1 MHIKTLTLERR
12 QRQEGGLAWDANNRH
27 IGARRHGRGGRMVLE
42 QSLGEKGRWGE
53 AGRGAPGRMQA
64 NPQSQYNTQ
73 ITCMNIIR
81 ACLG

>member
-1 MHIKTLTLERR
+1 MQTTAILGPGVTA
-12 QRQEGGLAWDANNRH
+12 EGGVWSLNKAGGR
-27 IGARRHGRGGRMVLE
+27 RGG
-42 QSLGEKGRWGE
+42 WGE

>member
-1 MHIKTLTLERR
+1 
-12 QRQEGGLAWDANNRH
+12 
-27 IGARRHGRGGRMVLE
+27 MVLE